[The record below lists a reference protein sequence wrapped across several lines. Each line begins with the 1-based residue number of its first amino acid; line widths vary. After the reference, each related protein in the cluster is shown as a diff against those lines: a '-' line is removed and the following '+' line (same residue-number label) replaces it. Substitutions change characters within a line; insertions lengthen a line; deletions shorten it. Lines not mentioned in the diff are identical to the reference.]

1 MSAEKQE
8 NRRVVLIGDPSSK
21 RTAFFRKAADSL
33 GIAHQ
38 EMSWENI
45 FDLKEL
51 QGASVKID
59 PPPCQTV
66 RLCQMQE
73 QLKAYRRR
81 LQHLA
86 QADCRFLNH
95 PEAICQMLDKRETNL
110 RLKAR
115 GIPVTEMFP
124 EKIRTVGQ
132 LEAVMEER
140 RCYSVFIKPR
150 YFSGAAGAAAFR
162 MHPGIGQRKL
172 YTSCRLEQGQLIN
185 TKRLAC
191 LEGNEEISRFL
202 EQLLSLECVVERWH
216 PKADFHGKSYDLR
229 AVFQFGHIAALIAR
243 QSKGPIT
250 NLHLNNQALDVRELG
265 LDETIM
271 EQITS
276 VCQKAYDAFSGSKD
290 WNAGD
295 ASDSRRRDAEG
306 VSGGV
311 SMAGIDLLLEKGT
324 LRPRV
329 IEMNGQGDLIY
340 RDIYGENRIYKEQ
353 VSILGTAKK

>member
-1 MSAEKQE
+1 
-8 NRRVVLIGDPSSK
+8 
-21 RTAFFRKAADSL
+21 
-33 GIAHQ
+33 
-38 EMSWENI
+38 
-45 FDLKEL
+45 
-51 QGASVKID
+51 
-59 PPPCQTV
+59 
-66 RLCQMQE
+66 
-73 QLKAYRRR
+73 
-81 LQHLA
+81 
-86 QADCRFLNH
+86 
-95 PEAICQMLDKRETNL
+95 
-110 RLKAR
+110 
-115 GIPVTEMFP
+115 
-124 EKIRTVGQ
+124 
-132 LEAVMEER
+132 MEER

-162 MHPGIGQRKL
+162 MHPGIGRRKL

-276 VCQKAYDAFSGSKD
+276 VCQKAYDAFSG
-290 WNAGD
+290 
-295 ASDSRRRDAEG
+295 
-306 VSGGV
+306 GV